1 LPLVLPQIATDEKSN
16 EIAAVPKLLK
26 MLCLKFK
33 GTIRAFDMRQMRPQG
48 RTSGLQG
55 KSIRFS
61 RNFSVVADKAITPLC
76 HAAVLLEESER

>member
-33 GTIRAFDMRQMRPQG
+33 GTIRAFDMRQVRPQG
-48 RTSGLQG
+48 RALRIAGQVYP
-55 KSIRFS
+55 F
-61 RNFSVVADKAITPLC
+61 
-76 HAAVLLEESER
+76 